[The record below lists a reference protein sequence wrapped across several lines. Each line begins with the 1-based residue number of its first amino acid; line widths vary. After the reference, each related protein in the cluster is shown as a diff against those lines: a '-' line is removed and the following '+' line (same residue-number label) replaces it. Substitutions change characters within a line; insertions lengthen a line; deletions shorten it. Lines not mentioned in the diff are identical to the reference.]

1 MLLLDENREV
11 HLLVT
16 NSLKQDLSHQTQFI
30 VGLALCTLGTI
41 CSPEMSRD
49 LGKARSIPPRG
60 ETLKLLIGAKN
71 IFDIALIYLQLC
83 CHCLSYQLLT
93 VFSVPLAYLRRIMVY
108 LVFYHFQF
116 SMISSLI
123 STYLH
128 GEKYGDSR

>member
-71 IFDIALIYLQLC
+71 VFDIALIYLQLC
-83 CHCLSYQLLT
+83 CH
-93 VFSVPLAYLRRIMVY
+93 
-108 LVFYHFQF
+108 
-116 SMISSLI
+116 
-123 STYLH
+123 
-128 GEKYGDSR
+128 

>member
-49 LGKARSIPPRG
+49 LGEEWVRCSWRKVLCVLHSFL
-60 ETLKLLIGAKN
+60 EL
-71 IFDIALIYLQLC
+71 YL
-83 CHCLSYQLLT
+83 
-93 VFSVPLAYLRRIMVY
+93 
-108 LVFYHFQF
+108 
-116 SMISSLI
+116 SM
-123 STYLH
+123 
-128 GEKYGDSR
+128 